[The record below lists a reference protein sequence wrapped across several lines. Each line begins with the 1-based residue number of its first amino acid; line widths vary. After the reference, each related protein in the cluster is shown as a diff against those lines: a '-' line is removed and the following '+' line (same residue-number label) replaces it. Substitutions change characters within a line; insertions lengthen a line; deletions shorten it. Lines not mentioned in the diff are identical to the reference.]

1 MGAMLIARS
10 ETMVETPSYDIP
22 VADHITISWTSDS
35 VLCMWCF
42 NGNIKYSHYFR
53 SCKRSSLTTELNT
66 ELPFDMRYIVNFW
79 EIIGSP
85 SK

>member
-1 MGAMLIARS
+1 MGVMLIEIGKTRFEATS
-10 ETMVETPSYDIP
+10 SDINVTKH
-22 VADHITISWTSDS
+22 VAIYWIPDS

-79 EIIGSP
+79 EIIESP